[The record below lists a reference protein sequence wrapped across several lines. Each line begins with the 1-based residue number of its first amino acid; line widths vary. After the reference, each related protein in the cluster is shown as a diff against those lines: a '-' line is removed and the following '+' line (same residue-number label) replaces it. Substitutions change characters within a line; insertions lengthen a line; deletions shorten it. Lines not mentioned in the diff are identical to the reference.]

1 MTTATFS
8 EICDLYPTSSTRRSL
23 EAAVYEG
30 WTLSHYNTPS
40 DDAATDITV
49 DAAMLIIDEDP
60 SLVYLTIAAAA
71 DDNPDAPFTR
81 GGAVEYLADGRWLQG
96 WLVSYDASMGAR
108 IDPGQGSTHFVDV
121 DPTGVRQPAALKVP
135 AENLIRLSP
144 AEIAALPR
152 DDARVIVK
160 YGGDDIGVECRASAG
175 PDGLAVDMQPCGH
188 DIWRRFD
195 AAGYAEPMRQHS
207 GASLYRIATA
217 SELALRDRIHSS
229 WLAHNIATQPRI
241 TLDLRQALIQ
251 RASLDADEVAT
262 ATAACWLPMGAP

>member
-23 EAAVYEG
+23 EAAVSEG
-30 WTLSHYNTPS
+30 WTLSHYNTPR
-40 DDAATDITV
+40 DEAATDITV
-49 DAAMLIIDEDP
+49 DAAMGIIDEDP

-81 GGAVEYLADGRWLQG
+81 GGPVEYLAGARWLPG
-96 WLVSYDASMGAR
+96 WLVSYDASIGAR
-108 IDPGQGSTHFVDV
+108 IDAGQGSTHFVDV

-135 AENLIRLSP
+135 AENLICLSP

-152 DDARVIVK
+152 DARVIVK

-195 AAGYAEPMRQHS
+195 ADGYALPMRQHS
-207 GASLYRIATA
+207 GASLYRIASTA
-217 SELALRDRIHSS
+217 ELALRDRISSS

-241 TLDLRQALIQ
+241 TLDLRQALIH

-262 ATAACWLPMGAP
+262 ATAAHWLPMGAP